1 MCFYWIPMVV
11 PTLVLGH
18 CVNVWWG
25 STLASKK
32 MPAPLP
38 PKKTNTRQITHQTL
52 ITEPLDK
59 ILIFRV
65 KVLYTLY
72 LCGFWGQKMK
82 AVCLSS
88 SFTLA
93 SRKYFSLQSWYR
105 AQWIAV
111 PTYKFRMLWV
121 ILLKYNRTDYVNKNT
136 LKVYPST
143 VVPRVRI
150 QCQGWLWDQWSTL
163 AFRAALP
170 ALVS

>member
-11 PTLVLGH
+11 PTLYLNTVLMYDE
-18 CVNVWWG
+18 VLLSLPRKWE
-25 STLASKK
+25 
-32 MPAPLP
+32 LP
-38 PKKTNTRQITHQTL
+38 PKKTNIRQITHQTL

-72 LCGFWGQKMK
+72 YVVSGGRRWRLC
-82 AVCLSS
+82 VLPS

-105 AQWIAV
+105 AQWITV
-111 PTYKFRMLWV
+111 PTYKFQLLWV